1 MLNRLPDARAA
12 ALRGAWIAPDVA
24 LVVWDGAIWPGA
36 FRPRLGRTLLGA
48 PLLCIRLAD
57 GGERIGLLRVRRGTP
72 ATATL
77 SIGDPP
83 GGAPSLSLSALAE
96 DGVGLVDTLAPAARV
111 RLLTLLLDA
120 GLGLFRIVPGQ
131 RFLDLVAML
140 ARDGAAD
147 APHAV
152 PIATGPFGLRLLRA
166 EGPAPSPG
174 AISIIGSARVQR
186 IAAAGASTVF
196 LLAEAPAAGETVC
209 GGGDAPWLRRI
220 APPEG
225 DLPALLD
232 VIAGGGPAAAALATL
247 LPAAIG
253 QRAASDPQAADLLRV
268 ASLLSPARPR
278 SRSDA
283 TRPVTAALEL
293 ALPDGEGGLFLR
305 GWLRDPHRLVA
316 GFSLAA
322 GAEVRPVAAEALHR
336 FPRRDLGERFR
347 RAVHAPGE
355 GAEGFVAHIAAAPR
369 SFAQPELVI
378 GLSGGGTM
386 RLTPGLRTLGPAA
399 SRDAVLASVRP
410 EHASVTVLETCLGPA
425 ASRMQRAHLAG
436 PRTPHVIRLGRMP
449 ARPEVTVLVPL
460 YRNLSFLRAQVAAFA
475 ADADWAK
482 AETIFVLDNPEQAAE
497 AEHLLRG
504 LHIMHGLPLIL
515 VVLPRNLGYAG
526 ANNVGAGFAAGRM
539 LLLLNSDVI
548 PDRPGWLLKLAAAA
562 RKPGAAGP
570 KLLFDDGS
578 IQHAGLTFAR
588 DIDGLWYNRHYFKG
602 MPRHHAP
609 ACVPHRVP
617 GVTGAALM
625 VRRALFDAVDGLTED
640 YVVGDYEDSDLCLK
654 LRRAG
659 ADIVYEPAVELWHF
673 ERRSIGLH
681 AGYTGT
687 LASLYNRRLH
697 AARWGEAIA
706 ALTRRFD
713 ERKGAR
719 R

>member
-12 ALRGAWIAPDVA
+12 SLRGGWIAPDVA
-24 LVVWDGAIWPGA
+24 LIAWDGAIWPGS
-36 FRPRLGRTLLGA
+36 FRPHLGRALIGA
-48 PLLCIRLAD
+48 PLLCTRLPD
-57 GGERIGLLRVRRGTP
+57 GGERIGLLRVRRGAP
-72 ATATL
+72 ASATL

-83 GGAPSLSLSALAE
+83 GGPSLSLSALADDPSALIE
-96 DGVGLVDTLAPAARV
+96 TLAPAARA

-120 GLGLFRIVPGQ
+120 GLGLFRIVPDQ
-131 RFLDLVAML
+131 RFIDVVAML
-140 ARDGAAD
+140 ARDAAAE
-147 APHAV
+147 APLAV

-174 AISIIGSARVQR
+174 SMSIVGTGRALR
-186 IAAAGASTVF
+186 IAAAGTATVF
-196 LLAEAPAAGETVC
+196 LLAEAPAAGEILC

-220 APPEG
+220 AAPEG
-225 DLPALLD
+225 DLPSLLD
-232 VIAGGGPAAAALATL
+232 LIAAGGAAAAALATL
-247 LPAAIG
+247 LPATVG
-253 QRAASDPQAADLLRV
+253 KRAANEPETADLLRV
-268 ASLLSPARPR
+268 ASLLAPARPR
-278 SRSDA
+278 TRSDA
-283 TRPVTAALEL
+283 TRPVTATLEL

-305 GWLRDPHRLVA
+305 GWVRDPHRLVV
-316 GFSLAA
+316 GMSLAT
-322 GAEVRPVAAEALHR
+322 GAELRAIASEALHR

-347 RAVHAPGE
+347 RAAHAPGE
-355 GAEGFVAHIAAAPR
+355 GAEGFVAHIPAAPR
-369 SFAQPELVI
+369 SFAQPELAI
-378 GLSGGGTM
+378 TLSGNGTI
-386 RLTPGLRTLGPAA
+386 RLTPALRTLGPAA

-410 EHASVTVLETCLGPA
+410 EHAGPALLETCLGPA
-425 ASRMQRAHLAG
+425 ASRMHRAHLAG

-475 ADADWAK
+475 ADAEWAK
-482 AETIFVLDNPEQAAE
+482 AETIFVLDSPEQAAE
-497 AEHLLRG
+497 VEHLLRG
-504 LHIMHGLPLIL
+504 LHIMHGLPLVL
-515 VVLPRNLGYAG
+515 AVLPRNLGYAG
-526 ANNVGAGFAAGRM
+526 ANNAGAGLATGRM

-548 PDRPGWLLKLAAAA
+548 PDRPGWLMKLAAAA

-588 DIDGLWYNRHYFKG
+588 DIDDLWYNRHYFKG
-602 MPRHHAP
+602 MPRHHGP
-609 ACVPHRVP
+609 ATVARRVP
-617 GVTGAALM
+617 AVTGAALM

-659 ADIVYEPAVELWHF
+659 ADIVYEPGVELWHF

-697 AARWGEAIA
+697 DGRWSEAIA
-706 ALTRRFD
+706 ALARRID
-713 ERKGAR
+713 GVKGAR

>member
-12 ALRGAWIAPDVA
+12 VLRGAWIAPDVA
-24 LVVWDGAIWPGA
+24 LLVWDGAIWPGA
-36 FRPRLGRTLLGA
+36 FRPRIGRTLLGA
-48 PLLCIRLAD
+48 PLLCIRLAE
-57 GGERIGLLRVRRGTP
+57 GNERIGLLRIRRGTP

-83 GGAPSLSLSALAE
+83 GGAPSLSLSTLADDAAALVE
-96 DGVGLVDTLAPAARV
+96 TLAPAARA

-131 RFLDLVAML
+131 RFLEMIAAL
-140 ARDGAAD
+140 ARDVAAE

-174 AISIIGSARVQR
+174 AISIVGPGRAQR
-186 IAAAGASTVF
+186 IAASGAAAVF
-196 LLAEAPAAGETVC
+196 LLAEAPAAGEILC
-209 GGGDAPWLRRI
+209 GGGDAPWLRRVV
-220 APPEG
+220 PPEG

-232 VIAGGGPAAAALATL
+232 VIAAGGAAATALATL

-253 QRAASDPQAADLLRV
+253 KRAASEPEAADLLRV

-293 ALPDGEGGLFLR
+293 ALPDGEGGLFMR
-305 GWLRDPHRLVA
+305 GWVRDPHHLVA
-316 GFSLAA
+316 GVGLAM
-322 GAEVRPVAAEALHR
+322 GAERLPIAGQMLHR

-347 RAVHAPGE
+347 RAAHAPGE
-355 GAEGFVAHIAAAPR
+355 GAEGFVTHIPAAPR

-378 GLSGGGTM
+378 TLSGGGTM
-386 RLTPGLRTLGPAA
+386 RLTPALRTLGAAA

-410 EHASVTVLETCLGPA
+410 EHASGTMLETCLGPA
-425 ASRMQRAHLAG
+425 ASRLHRAHLAG
-436 PRTPHVIRLGRMP
+436 PRTPHIVRLGRMP
-449 ARPEVTVLVPL
+449 ARPEVSVLVPL

-482 AETIFVLDNPEQAAE
+482 AETIFVLDSPEQAAE
-497 AEHLLRG
+497 VEHLLRG
-504 LHIMHGLPLIL
+504 LHIMHGLPLVL
-515 VVLPRNLGYAG
+515 AVLPRNLGYAG
-526 ANNVGAGFAAGRM
+526 ANNAGAGLATGRM

-548 PDRPGWLLKLAAAA
+548 PDRPGWLMKLAAAA

-588 DIDGLWYNRHYFKG
+588 DIDGLSYNRHYFKG

-609 ACVPHRVP
+609 ACQPRRVP

-659 ADIVYEPAVELWHF
+659 ADIVYAPGVELWHF

-697 AARWGEAIA
+697 DARWGEAIA
-706 ALTRRFD
+706 ALTRRID
-713 ERKGAR
+713 RPTGAR

>member
-48 PLLCIRLAD
+48 PLLCIRLAE

-72 ATATL
+72 GTATL

-83 GGAPSLSLSALAE
+83 GGAPSLALAALA
-96 DGVGLVDTLAPAARV
+96 DDAASLVDTLAPAARA

-131 RFLDLVAML
+131 RFLDLVGAL
-140 ARDGAAD
+140 ARDVAAD
-147 APHAV
+147 APLAIPV
-152 PIATGPFGLRLLRA
+152 AAGPFGLRLLRTEA
-166 EGPAPSPG
+166 PAPAPG
-174 AISIIGSARVQR
+174 AITILGPGRAQR
-186 IAAAGASTVF
+186 IAAAGTATVF
-196 LLAEAPAAGETVC
+196 LLAEAPAAGEILC
-209 GGGDAPWLRRI
+209 GGGDTPWLRRI
-220 APPEG
+220 AAPEG
-225 DLPALLD
+225 DLPPLLD
-232 VIAGGGPAAAALATL
+232 LIAAGGAAAAALATL

-253 QRAASDPQAADLLRV
+253 RRAASEPEAADLLRV

-305 GWLRDPHRLVA
+305 GWVRDPHRIVA

-322 GAEVRPVAAEALHR
+322 GGELRPIAADALHR

-347 RAVHAPGE
+347 RAAHAPGE
-355 GAEGFVAHIAAAPR
+355 AAEGFVAHIPAAPR

-378 GLSGGGTM
+378 GLCGGGTM
-386 RLTPGLRTLGPAA
+386 RLTPALRTLGPAA
-399 SRDAVLASVRP
+399 SRDAVLASIRP
-410 EHASVTVLETCLGPA
+410 EHASGAVLETCLGPA
-425 ASRMQRAHLAG
+425 AARMHRAHLAG
-436 PRTPHVIRLGRMP
+436 PRTPHVVRLGRMP

-475 ADADWAK
+475 ADAEWAK
-482 AETIFVLDNPEQAAE
+482 AETIFVLDSPEQAAE

-504 LHIMHGLPLIL
+504 LHIMHGLPLVL
-515 VVLPRNLGYAG
+515 AVLPRNLGYAG
-526 ANNVGAGFAAGRM
+526 ANSVGASLATGRM

-562 RKPGAAGP
+562 RKAGAAGP

-609 ACVPHRVP
+609 ACQPRRVP

-659 ADIVYEPAVELWHF
+659 ADIVYVPGVELWHF

-697 AARWGEAIA
+697 DARWAEAIA
-706 ALTRRFD
+706 ILTRRID
-713 ERKGAR
+713 GAR
-719 R
+719 GVGR